1 MHRDDLRK
9 KLLAYHP
16 VDLEEIKAREMILA
30 FVDREPN
37 CFERSCQE
45 GHITGSAWLEN
56 YSGDRFLLTFHRK
69 LQHWFQVGG
78 HADGDSNVLNV
89 ALKEAKEES
98 GLKSIEP
105 VSTDIFDLSVHKYI
119 GKDTQPHYH
128 YDVRFYLKAVD
139 PQESIQI
146 SEESID
152 VRWFDKVPDEKSF
165 ELVRMFNKWRSWHQT
180 SDKR

>member
-1 MHRDDLRK
+1 M
-9 KLLAYHP
+9 
-16 VDLEEIKAREMILA
+16 
-30 FVDREPN
+30 
-37 CFERSCQE
+37 
-45 GHITGSAWLEN
+45 
-56 YSGDRFLLTFHRK
+56 
-69 LQHWFQVGG
+69 
-78 HADGDSNVLNV
+78 
-89 ALKEAKEES
+89 KEVKEES